1 VIRPTLTTLRLA
13 LLCATYA
20 GSISAHADE
29 SVDALKKRLAAM
41 EARMAALEK
50 KPAPSY
56 SSNRG
61 SSSISPAAM
70 DILTKSA
77 WRDLRWTE
85 QKQWDNLRH
94 GMSIQEVVELLG
106 RPPRSVKSLKPK
118 IDLVYFYEASLLDSS
133 STIKGKVSFKN
144 GVVVDF
150 QTPDFQS
157 VQGHRKKR

>member
-1 VIRPTLTTLRLA
+1 MPRFRSSNIYLPA
-13 LLCATYA
+13 ICAFFA
-20 GSISAHADE
+20 GSLLGQSEE
-29 SVDALKKRLAAM
+29 STDALKKRLATM
-41 EARMAALEK
+41 EARLAALEK
-50 KPAPSY
+50 RPSPTA
-56 SSNRG
+56 SANSRG
-61 SSSISPAAM
+61 SSINPAAM

-150 QTPDFQS
+150 LTPDFQS

>member
-1 VIRPTLTTLRLA
+1 MQLA

-20 GSISAHADE
+20 GSITAHADE

-41 EARMAALEK
+41 EARLAALEK

-61 SSSISPAAM
+61 SGSISPAAM

-77 WRDLRWTE
+77 WRDLRWRE
-85 QKQWDNLRH
+85 KKQWDSLEK
-94 GMSIQEVVELLG
+94 GMTIQQVTDLLG
-106 RPPRSVKSLKPK
+106 TPPRSVKSLKPM
-118 IDLVYFYEASLLDSS
+118 IDLVYFYEASLLDRQ
-133 STIKGKVSFKN
+133 TMINGKVSFKN

-150 QTPDFQS
+150 LAPDFQS
-157 VQGHRKKR
+157 IQGPKKRP

>member
-1 VIRPTLTTLRLA
+1 
-13 LLCATYA
+13 
-20 GSISAHADE
+20 
-29 SVDALKKRLAAM
+29 
-41 EARMAALEK
+41 MAALEK

-61 SSSISPAAM
+61 SGSISPAAM

-85 QKQWDNLRH
+85 QKQWDNLGH

>member
-1 VIRPTLTTLRLA
+1 MLRFKLARYYLPAICAVLTANVIGQP
-13 LLCATYA
+13 
-20 GSISAHADE
+20 DE

-41 EARMAALEK
+41 ETRLAALEK
-50 KPAPSY
+50 RPSPTA
-56 SSNRG
+56 SANSRG
-61 SSSISPAAM
+61 SSINPAAM

-157 VQGHRKKR
+157 VQGHRKKS